1 MGVGPGLSI
10 AVAVHSAKTLVSSPI
25 GVLGSIV
32 SEEEISDRSDSH
44 EVDKRHSTPQPLA
57 ALDLLRRAAVD
68 VRERRRKQRD
78 LDDPPNHE
86 GSFLSGRKFT
96 PPSSP

>member
-25 GVLGSIV
+25 GVLGSIA

-44 EVDKRHSTPQPLA
+44 EGDKRHSTPQPLDA
-57 ALDLLRRAAVD
+57 VDLLRRAAVD
-68 VRERRRKQRD
+68 VREQRD

-86 GSFLSGRKFT
+86 GSFLSGRKVT